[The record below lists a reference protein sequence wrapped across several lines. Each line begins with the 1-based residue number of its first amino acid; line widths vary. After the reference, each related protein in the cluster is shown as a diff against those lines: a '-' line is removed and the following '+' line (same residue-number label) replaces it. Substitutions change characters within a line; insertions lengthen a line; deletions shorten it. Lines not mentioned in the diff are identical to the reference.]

1 MTRRPLIRL
10 AVLASLAG
18 LALAP
23 ASRAQTD
30 TAEPAAQ
37 QDAALPVYKPPP
49 RGAPGGRV
57 GGASRGT
64 VKLAASNPTIELLA
78 PRDHTGLSLSP
89 TPTLYYFVSGPVA
102 WPTRLTIRAP
112 GQPAPV
118 LEANIP
124 PPRAAGVH
132 GLSVADYRVRLAPG
146 IIYTWSV
153 SAVLDP
159 NTPAR
164 DVVASASLLVAAPD
178 PALAGAV
185 YAAPAPRRAAAFARA
200 GLWYDAVAAAAAEPV
215 DRHAALDA
223 LMAEVG
229 LAAPAAYDRRA
240 AAGQAPPRR

>member
-1 MTRRPLIRL
+1 MVDGLLLRL
-10 AVLASLAG
+10 ALVASLAMI
-18 LALAP
+18 ALAP
-23 ASRAQTD
+23 ARSFAQ
-30 TAEPAAQ
+30 AAAPEPAAQ

-64 VKLAASNPTIELLA
+64 VKLAAANPTIELLA
-78 PRDHTGLSLSP
+78 PRNHAGLSLSP
-89 TPTLYYFVSGPVA
+89 TPTLYYYVSGPVL

-112 GQPAPV
+112 GRAAPV

-124 PPRAAGVH
+124 APRAAGVY
-132 GLSVADYRVRLAPG
+132 GLAVADYRVRLEPG

-159 NTPAR
+159 KTPAR

-178 PALAGAV
+178 QPLADALR
-185 YAAPAPRRAAAFARA
+185 AAPALRRADAFAQA
-200 GLWYDAVAAAAAEPV
+200 GLWYDAVAAAAAAEPF

-229 LAAPAAYDRRA
+229 LAAP
-240 AAGQAPPRR
+240 PRRP